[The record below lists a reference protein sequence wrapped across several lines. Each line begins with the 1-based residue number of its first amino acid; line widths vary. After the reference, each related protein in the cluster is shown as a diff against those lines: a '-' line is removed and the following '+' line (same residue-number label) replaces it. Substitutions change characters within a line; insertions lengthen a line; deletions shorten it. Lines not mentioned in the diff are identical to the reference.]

1 MFSNNPTIGEI
12 SESTLIEHISD
23 WLGPLSPE
31 SPEGIGDDCAV
42 HSPPKG
48 KKQIITSDALI
59 YGQHFDTS
67 ISASQAG
74 IKLINRN
81 LSDIAAM
88 GGTPDRAILNL
99 LLGPD
104 LELPWLKDFFHGIFA
119 AASAVELK
127 IVGGDIG
134 RTAPGTFTSVLTL
147 VGSSPRPL
155 TRRSSQVGDP
165 LFVTGEL
172 GGTLAGKHATFTP
185 RLAEGQWL
193 SRDGRCT
200 ALMDLTDG
208 LAKDLPNFL
217 ASEQMARLDLP
228 SIPASAKAEQTSRRS
243 GRSVL
248 EHAFCDGED
257 YELLFTLKASAR
269 PEDFIAAWQKA
280 FPYVRISCIGSIHAR
295 RGDSQVT
302 NRANG
307 EPIPFSR
314 GFEHFGP
321 S

>member
-1 MFSNNPTIGEI
+1 MFSNNSTVGEI
-12 SESTLIEHISD
+12 SESALIEQITD

-42 HSPPKG
+42 HSPPADHR
-48 KKQIITSDALI
+48 QIVTSDALV
-59 YGQHFDTS
+59 YGQHFDES

-74 IKLINRN
+74 AKLINRN

-99 LLGPD
+99 LFGPD
-104 LELPWLKDFFHGIFA
+104 LELAWLEDFFHGIYD

-127 IVGGDIG
+127 IVGGDIC
-134 RTAPGTFTSVLTL
+134 RLAPGNFTSVLTIL
-147 VGSSPRPL
+147 GASKRPI
-155 TRRSSQVGDP
+155 TRQSAQVGDA

-172 GGTLAGKHATFTP
+172 GGSLAGKHATFTP

-193 SRDGRCT
+193 VRDGRCT

-208 LAKDLPNFL
+208 LAKDLPNL
-217 ASEQMARLDLP
+217 LTKEQMARLDLD
-228 SIPASAKAEQTSRRS
+228 SIPISADALQTSRQS
-243 GRSVL
+243 EKSAF

-257 YELLFTLKASAR
+257 YELLFTVEAATSVG
-269 PEDFIAAWQKA
+269 DFIAAWQQS
-280 FPYVRISCIGSIHAR
+280 FPGVRISCIGSVR
-295 RGDSQVT
+295 KRNGDSQIT
-302 NRANG
+302 NQADG
-307 EPIPFSR
+307 ETLPFSL